1 MYSAVL
7 SKRTIGPYIY
17 LVYITCLCGGVLGS
31 VKPRPEEKSKAW
43 EAASWLMPLQ
53 GVTAKLGQMG
63 EVFLQRLGAERI
75 LTKDAVKDE
84 VSSYFPTGS
93 SHFCVHHQQSCWRSR
108 GTAAHAKR
116 LSAEL
121 GA

>member
-1 MYSAVL
+1 
-7 SKRTIGPYIY
+7 
-17 LVYITCLCGGVLGS
+17 
-31 VKPRPEEKSKAW
+31 
-43 EAASWLMPLQ
+43 MPLQ

-63 EVFLQRLGAERI
+63 EVVFLQRPGAKRI
-75 LTKDAVKDE
+75 LTKDTVKDE

-93 SHFCVHHQQSCWRSR
+93 SHLCVHHQQSCWRSR
-108 GTAAHAKR
+108 GMAAHAER